1 MALSKFLTVPATLL
15 VSVTMVAC
23 SSTTT
28 SPNAAG
34 APLGQPVEAGVC
46 TFPLVKLQT
55 GPSSSCGGDSAHLWP
70 VGMAAT
76 DCHGWQAV
84 DTNGKLHNNSANKIA
99 CNADGSF
106 GFVQYAGVLDCSG
119 TGTTKSY
126 KLNACTQDTPPSLYT
141 AAVDLTCCSDP
152 NAAACTK
159 GVPSVST
166 AGATVY
172 FNNQLCAK

>member
-1 MALSKFLTVPATLL
+1 MRPKFRTHLASLL
-15 VSVTMVAC
+15 AAAITAAC
-23 SSTTT
+23 SSTETDSNGT
-28 SPNAAG
+28 GASLGSPV
-34 APLGQPVEAGVC
+34 QSSVC
-46 TFPLVKLQT
+46 TFALVKLQT
-55 GPSSSCGGDSAHLWP
+55 GPSSSCGGQSAHRWP

-76 DCHGWQAV
+76 DCHGWQAA

-106 GFVQYAGVLDCSG
+106 SFEQHAGNLDCSG
-119 TGTTKSY
+119 TGTPKSY

-141 AAVDLTCCSDP
+141 IAVDLTCCTDP

-159 GVPSVST
+159 GVPSVTT

-172 FNNQLCAK
+172 FNNQLCTQ